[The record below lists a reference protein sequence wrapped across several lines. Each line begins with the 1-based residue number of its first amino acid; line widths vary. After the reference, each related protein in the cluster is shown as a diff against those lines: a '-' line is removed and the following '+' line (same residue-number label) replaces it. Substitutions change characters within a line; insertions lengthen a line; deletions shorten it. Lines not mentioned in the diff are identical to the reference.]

1 MPYPDPNPN
10 RIPGAQPN
18 SHCLNAAVAACAATP
33 ELGWKKAL
41 QLLVSSPLLIS
52 PGPSPNP
59 SPDPCADPPQVNAPS
74 GATDVHV
81 FTSALSACS
90 RAGRW
95 REATAL

>member
-1 MPYPDPNPN
+1 
-10 RIPGAQPN
+10 
-18 SHCLNAAVAACAATP
+18 VAACAATP

-41 QLLVSSPLLIS
+41 QLLV
-52 PGPSPNP
+52 
-59 SPDPCADPPQVNAPS
+59 NAPS
-74 GATDVHV
+74 EATDVHV